1 MKNVIGTMIAVGLVL
16 CFVSVSG
23 MENGAILPSV
33 LLGITGAALIATG
46 GGLLNTFLDDG
57 EG

>member
-1 MKNVIGTMIAVGLVL
+1 MKNVIGTMIAIGLVL

-23 MENGAILPSV
+23 MESGAILPSV
-33 LLGITGAALIATG
+33 LLGITGAALVAVG
-46 GGLLNTFLDDG
+46 GAALNTFIDG

>member
-23 MENGAILPSV
+23 MESGAILPSV
-33 LLGITGAALIATG
+33 LLGITGASLIFIG
-46 GGLLNTFLDDG
+46 GAALNTFIDG

>member
-1 MKNVIGTMIAVGLVL
+1 MKNIIGTMIAVGLVL

-23 MENGAILPSV
+23 MESGAILPSF
-33 LLGITGAALIATG
+33 LIGIGGAALIAIG
-46 GGLLNTFLDDG
+46 GGLLNTFIDG

>member
-23 MENGAILPSV
+23 MESGAILPSV
-33 LLGITGAALIATG
+33 LLGITGAALIAVG
-46 GGLLNTFLDDG
+46 GAALNTFIDG

>member
-1 MKNVIGTMIAVGLVL
+1 MKNVIGTMIAIGLVL

-23 MENGAILPSV
+23 MESGAILPSF
-33 LLGITGAALIATG
+33 LLGITGAALIAIG
-46 GGLLNTFLDDG
+46 GAALNTFIDG